1 MPSGGGSESGQESP
15 GMARPLGLC
24 LLALLGLGL
33 GVGGSPACQDPQG
46 QPRRCMP
53 VFENAAFGRAAQATN
68 TCGSPPEDYCLQ
80 MGARHASAL
89 CHRCDATDPRH
100 HHNASFLT
108 DFHSQEESTWWQSQS
123 MAFGIQHPNSV
134 NITLHLGKA
143 YEITYVR
150 LKFHTSRPE
159 SFAIYKRSRAEGP
172 WVPFQYYSASCE
184 KTYGKRQRHY
194 LRPGEDEQVAFC
206 TDEFSDIS
214 PLSGGNVAFST
225 LEGRPSAY
233 NFDGSPALQ
242 EWVTVT
248 DLLISLNR
256 LNTFGDDIFKD
267 PKVLQ
272 SYYYAISDFSV
283 GGRCKCNG
291 HASECAPDEA
301 GQLVCV
307 CQHNTAGTDCERCQ
321 PFYQD
326 RPWARGTAE
335 AANECLP
342 CNCSGHS
349 DECFYDWELYRRSGH
364 GGHCRNCRDNT
375 AGPHCERC
383 RQNYYRWEQQ
393 AACQPCHCH
402 PAGSLQPQCDSSGT
416 CLCKANVT
424 GWKCERCKDGYHSLS
439 EGGCRP
445 CACDPVGSVGTC
457 DPNTGHCTC
466 KERVEGHL
474 CNRCQPGWF
483 NLQPHNPAGCTSC
496 FCYGHSTACTA
507 ADGYEVTHV
516 HSDFSQGLEGWA
528 AAAPGTA
535 DLPLR
540 WADGEIVTEW
550 DGEEP
555 VDFLAPEK
563 FLHNQ
568 RLSYGQLLSLLL
580 EVEGNG
586 TGTESGVPLLPV
598 QLVLEGEGMEI
609 TMSSSESQPQR
620 GKQAVTFRLHEAE
633 EGAEPSLS
641 AFSFQRLLS
650 NLTALRLRVS
660 RGPMQGRLSL
670 SKVQLTS
677 ARPGPGVR
685 AGWVEECMCP
695 LGYAG
700 QFCQSCAPGFK
711 REISFGGPLVSC
723 VPCACNQHGDC
734 HPLTGHC
741 QCLHNT
747 EGPSCERCSPGF
759 YGNPFVGHFDDCKP
773 CPCPGRSPCTEVP
786 GSGEVVCTHCPPGQR
801 GKRCELCDDGFF
813 GDPLGQRGPVH
824 PCVPCQCHRNVDL
837 NAVGNCDPVSGRCL
851 RCLYN
856 TTGEHCER
864 CQPGF
869 YGNALAPDPAGKCA
883 PCDCNPNG
891 SAPGLEDCD
900 PGTGQCRCLPHV
912 TGRACGLCQPGYY
925 SLQPAVGCKSC
936 ECHPTGSRKSGCH
949 ALTGQCSCQPGVTG
963 KQCDRCQHG
972 FFGFSA
978 RGCRACNCSPLGSV
992 TPQCHEN
999 STCLCHPGFVGYKCD
1014 QCQANFFLDPPSSR
1028 CQQCPACYGLVKDE
1042 ADRLKARL
1050 QEMEEWLQK
1059 PGCDGR
1065 PGQSLMLGDAP
1076 RGDGLPSPHL
1086 LQGARAALS
1095 TQVGRL
1101 AGALGTAQGRLS
1113 NASQAT
1119 GCSGHGPPKTCILLS
1134 EIGATLQ
1141 SAQREILHAADTLA
1155 TMEIPQEIPQQ
1166 PTNWSRRALEAR
1178 ALAESHEDA
1187 VTQVEAVVR
1196 RALRASNASSEL
1208 LRSLLEGNATW
1219 DVQRELEAGYEEIQR
1234 AQEELGAGVAEVAV
1248 EARRAFTAVQQANA
1262 DMAEKLLQ
1270 VAALG
1275 QQALPAQAGA
1285 LAQDLAALEQA
1296 AEAQEPLAQ
1305 QAVEASHAL
1314 AARLRREL
1322 QRTRGF
1328 EQLRDQAGSAH
1339 STATS
1344 AISHGK
1350 AVLSNGESLLASL
1363 EGMRKVLS
1371 HRKGQAALSRRMAL
1385 VRDRAMVEA
1394 QRKIKQAEKTLGN
1407 SLSVST
1413 TAQKT
1418 AREAEQV
1425 SGESAKRAQAVLQ
1438 ESKQAR
1444 KHASQLATRANETQ
1458 QELSRQK
1465 HVAEKLRGDLEEAH
1479 QVGTQVSEMAK
1490 SLQEARGSL
1499 ISDIETLNDLLS
1511 SLGNLEQ
1518 AVQAEA
1524 VLSAGRRELERL
1536 WLRLAAPG
1544 ALAGQLSL
1552 LQREAARQWEKIQAF
1567 ESDLAEIRA
1576 DKQNLEDIL
1585 RSLPEG
1591 CSKWQ

>member
-1 MPSGGGSESGQESP
+1 
-15 GMARPLGLC
+15 MARPPGLC
-24 LLALLGLGL
+24 LLVLLGLGL
-33 GVGGSPACQDPQG
+33 GTGGSPSCWDPRG

-80 MGARHASAL
+80 MGARHASTL

-159 SFAIYKRSRAEGP
+159 SFAIYKRSRADRP

-342 CNCSGHS
+342 CNCSGRS
-349 DECFYDWELYRRSGH
+349 DECFYDRELYRRSGH

-383 RQNYYRWEQQ
+383 QQNHYRWEQR

-402 PAGSLQPQCDSSGT
+402 PAGAWGCTESGSGCKTPAPAGAWRGGMVLVGSPSPGPQCDSSGT
-416 CLCKANVT
+416 CVCKANVT
-424 GWKCERCKDGYHSLS
+424 GWKCE
-439 EGGCRP
+439 
-445 CACDPVGSVGTC
+445 
-457 DPNTGHCTC
+457 
-466 KERVEGHL
+466 
-474 CNRCQPGWF
+474 CQPGWF

-516 HSDFSQGLEGWA
+516 RSDFSQGGW
-528 AAAPGTA
+528 PCLLVTLVGTG
-535 DLPLR
+535 LHWQPWQTWYLHVLQTLLLSPL
-540 WADGEIVTEW
+540 A
-550 DGEEP
+550 
-555 VDFLAPEK
+555 EK
-563 FLHNQ
+563 FLQNQ
-568 RLSYGQLLSLLL
+568 RLSYGQLLSLLRAVL
-580 EVEGNG
+580 RCMAAGLAL
-586 TGTESGVPLLPV
+586 SFLPR
-598 QLVLEGEGMEI
+598 
-609 TMSSSESQPQR
+609 SFSN
-620 GKQAVTFRLHEAE
+620 RLHEAE

-650 NLTALRLRVS
+650 NLTTLRLRVS
-660 RGPMQGRLSL
+660 RGPVQGGWLSL
-670 SKVQLTS
+670 SEVRLTS
-677 ARPGPGVR
+677 ARPGPGAQ
-685 AGWVEECMCP
+685 AGWVEECVCP
-695 LGYAG
+695 PGYTG

-711 REISFGGPLVSC
+711 REIPFGGPFISC
-723 VPCACNQHGDC
+723 VPCTCNQHGDC
-734 HPLTGHC
+734 DPLGGHC
-741 QCLHNT
+741 RCLHNT

-759 YGNPFVGHFDDCKP
+759 YGNPFVGRFDDCKP
-773 CPCPGRSPCTEVP
+773 CPCPGHSPCTEMP

-824 PCVPCQCHRNVDL
+824 PCIPCQCHGNVDL

-864 CQPGF
+864 CQLGF
-869 YGNALAPDPAGKCA
+869 YGDALAPDPAGKCA
-883 PCDCNPNG
+883 PCDCNPDG
-891 SAPGLEDCD
+891 SAPGQEGCD
-900 PGTGQCRCLPHV
+900 PSTGQCRCLPHV
-912 TGRACGLCQPGYY
+912 MGRACGLCQPGYY
-925 SLQPAVGCKSC
+925 GLQPAVGCKSC
-936 ECHPTGSRKSGCH
+936 ECHPTGSRESGCH
-949 ALTGQCSCQPGVTG
+949 MVTGQCSCQPGVTG
-963 KQCDRCQHG
+963 KQCDRCHHG

-999 STCLCHPGFVGYKCD
+999 STCLCRPGFVGYKCD
-1014 QCQANFFLDPPSSR
+1014 QCQTNFFLDPPSSR

-1050 QEMEEWLQK
+1050 QEMEEWLQETS
-1059 PGCDGR
+1059 CDAR
-1065 PGQSLMLGDAP
+1065 PGQSPVLGDAP

-1086 LQGARAALS
+1086 LQGARATLL

-1101 AGALGTAQGRLS
+1101 AGVLGTAQHHLS
-1113 NASQAT
+1113 NASKAT

-1134 EIGATLQ
+1134 EIGAALQ
-1141 SAQREILHAADTLA
+1141 SAQREILRAADTLA
-1155 TMEIPQEIPQQ
+1155 TTVRA
-1166 PTNWSRRALEAR
+1166 PTGPRLPVGLVAILGGGGTHR
-1178 ALAESHEDA
+1178 DA
-1187 VTQVEAVVR
+1187 AAQVEAVVG

-1208 LRSLLEGNATW
+1208 LRSLLEGNAM
-1219 DVQRELEAGYEEIQR
+1219 QKAQHQLEVKGTSQSISSHSLA
-1234 AQEELGAGVAEVAV
+1234 LTV
-1248 EARRAFTAVQQANA
+1248 
-1262 DMAEKLLQ
+1262 L
-1270 VAALG
+1270 ALG
-1275 QQALPAQAGA
+1275 P
-1285 LAQDLAALEQA
+1285 
-1296 AEAQEPLAQ
+1296 
-1305 QAVEASHAL
+1305 
-1314 AARLRREL
+1314 
-1322 QRTRGF
+1322 
-1328 EQLRDQAGSAH
+1328 
-1339 STATS
+1339 
-1344 AISHGK
+1344 
-1350 AVLSNGESLLASL
+1350 NGRKGQFGDGWVVPT
-1363 EGMRKVLS
+1363 GMRKALG

-1385 VRDRAMVEA
+1385 VQDRALTEA

-1407 SLSVST
+1407 FLSVST
-1413 TAQKT
+1413 AAQRT

-1425 SGESAKRAQAVLQ
+1425 SGESTKRAQAMLQ

-1444 KHASQLATRANETQ
+1444 QHASQLATRANETQ
-1458 QELSRQK
+1458 RELSRQE
-1465 HVAEKLRGDLEEAH
+1465 HEAEKLRGDLEEAQRVS
-1479 QVGTQVSEMAK
+1479 QVPSGLYSRPLELVPEP
-1490 SLQEARGSL
+1490 LLPGSL
-1499 ISDIETLNDLLS
+1499 PLIHVLS
-1511 SLGNLEQ
+1511 PCPGNLEQ
-1518 AVQAEA
+1518 AVQVEA
-1524 VLSAGRRELERL
+1524 VLSAGRLELERL

-1544 ALAGQLSL
+1544 TLASQLSL
-1552 LQREAARQWEKIQAF
+1552 LQQEAARQQEKIQAF

-1591 CSKWQ
+1591 CSQWQ